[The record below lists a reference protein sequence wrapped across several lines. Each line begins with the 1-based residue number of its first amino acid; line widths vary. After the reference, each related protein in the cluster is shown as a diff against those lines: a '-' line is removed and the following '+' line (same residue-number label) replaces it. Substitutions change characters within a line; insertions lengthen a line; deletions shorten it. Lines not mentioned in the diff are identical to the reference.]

1 MNLFSDTVLTSCRF
15 NNIYPITDMKFV
27 KDGRT
32 LRTRD
37 EFENIPDRFFYGL
50 RLAEQ
55 TTDIETVEWYVN
67 RLLRTEVSTES
78 ELTV

>member
-1 MNLFSDTVLTSCRF
+1 
-15 NNIYPITDMKFV
+15 MKFV
-27 KDGRT
+27 KNART

-67 RLLRTEVSTES
+67 RLLLTEM
-78 ELTV
+78 LTKYEITV

>member
-1 MNLFSDTVLTSCRF
+1 
-15 NNIYPITDMKFV
+15 MKFV
-27 KDGRT
+27 KDSRM

-55 TTDIETVEWYVN
+55 TYDLAMTEWYVT
-67 RLLRTEVSTES
+67 RLLSVEQSF
-78 ELTV
+78 ELAAV